1 MMNKTNQDRA
11 YIMLK
16 AARDILHKCRD
27 SVNATDV
34 FEETAIWDGVE
45 CDGYCL
51 MEEIEELVEEI
62 EDEMM
67 ANPALH
73 GNMNNKNDKIMMFN
87 QKKYLKD
94 NPELIEE
101 ILGDN
106 EEEDQPTTELSM
118 EERLA
123 AMDAKVESGEI
134 SCNLDNPEDCEN
146 CGS

>member
-27 SVNATDV
+27 SVYVTDV
-34 FEETAIWDGVE
+34 FTETAIWDGVE

-73 GNMNNKNDKIMMFN
+73 GNMNNKN
-87 QKKYLKD
+87 KK
-94 NPELIEE
+94 
-101 ILGDN
+101 
-106 EEEDQPTTELSM
+106 Q
-118 EERLA
+118 
-123 AMDAKVESGEI
+123 
-134 SCNLDNPEDCEN
+134 
-146 CGS
+146 